1 MVEPRPVAQ
10 PLDPFLLPDLLSTKR
25 TTDLDISDLELLH
38 HFLTVTSLLLAT
50 HNNPEAQALWQVHA
64 VRLGFKHEFLLRGIL
79 AVAALHLGYLLPD
92 RRSAYELKAST
103 HQGIALQ
110 SFQDTLARVDETNC
124 HALFTF
130 SCLIIVMAFASPRK
144 EDPQTEI
151 LNWFHLLRGC
161 NSVLQLHWDLLRN
174 SFLSPLLEEMS
185 YTVTKAAHDVPD
197 TDRIMDLQTVCCNP
211 AQPRD
216 VSQAYALAIHE
227 LLKVFIQASVVRSR
241 SESTVLASL
250 VWPINLSPKYLEL
263 LAEQQPEAMVILA
276 HYCIL
281 LHWGAEEDEWFLSGW
296 ARYTLDTIKG
306 SIGESW
312 HESLAWPE
320 AVVYSSSPSVP
331 HYQMSAARRRAVE
344 MSVSMMRHY

>member
-1 MVEPRPVAQ
+1 MERRPIAQ
-10 PLDPFLLPDLLSTKR
+10 PLDPFILPDLLSTKR
-25 TTDLDISDLELLH
+25 TTDLDIADLELMH
-38 HFLTVTSLLLAT
+38 HFLTVTSLLLSS
-50 HNNPEAQALWQVHA
+50 HDKPEAQALWQVHA

-92 RRSAYELKAST
+92 MRSAYELKAST
-103 HQGIALQ
+103 HQEIALQ
-110 SFQDTLARVDETNC
+110 SFQDTLARVDESNC

-130 SCLIIVMAFASPRK
+130 SCLIIIMAFASPRK

-151 LNWFHLLRGC
+151 LHWFHLLRGC

-185 YTVTKAAHDVPD
+185 YTVTKAAHNVPD

-211 AQPRD
+211 AQQSRE
-216 VSQAYALAIHE
+216 VSQAYQLAIHE

-241 SESTVLASL
+241 GEGTVLATL

-263 LAEQQPEAMVILA
+263 LAEQQAEAMVILA

-281 LHWGAEEDEWFLSGW
+281 LHWADEEDEWFLRGW
-296 ARYTLDTIKG
+296 ARYTLDTIKA
-306 SIGESW
+306 SVGESW

-320 AVVYSSSPSVP
+320 AVVYSSSRSNSEY
-331 HYQMSAARRRAVE
+331 HMSAARRRAVE
-344 MSVSMMRHY
+344 MSISIMRAC

>member
-1 MVEPRPVAQ
+1 MEHRPAPQ

-25 TTDLDISDLELLH
+25 TTDLDIEDLQLLH
-38 HFLTVTSLLLAT
+38 HFLTVTSLLLSA
-50 HNNPEAQALWQVHA
+50 HDSQEAQDLWRVHA

-79 AVAALHLGYLLPD
+79 AVAALHMGYLLPD
-92 RRSAYELKAST
+92 RRSAYQLKAST
-103 HQGIALQ
+103 HQEIALQ
-110 SFQDTLARVDETNC
+110 SFQDTLGRVDESNC

-151 LNWFHLLRGC
+151 LHWFHLLRGC

-174 SFLSPLLEEMS
+174 SFLSPLLQEMS
-185 YTVTKAAHDVPD
+185 YTVTKAAHHVPD
-197 TDRIMDLQTVCCNP
+197 TDRIMDLQAVCCNP
-211 AQPRD
+211 AQPRE
-216 VSQAYALAIHE
+216 VSQAYSLAIHE

-241 SESTVLASL
+241 GEGTVLASL
-250 VWPINLSPKYLEL
+250 VWPINLSPKFLEL
-263 LAEQQPEAMVILA
+263 LAEQQAEAMVILA

-281 LHWGAEEDEWFLSGW
+281 LHWGDEEDEWFLRGW
-296 ARYTLDTIKG
+296 ARYTLDTIKA

-320 AVVYSSSPSVP
+320 EVVYSCSRSNPE
-331 HYQMSAARRRAVE
+331 YQISAARRRAVE
-344 MSVSMMRHY
+344 MSVSTMRHY